1 MKSVPQPGQLAFLI
15 ASLLAVPAFAPAFA
29 RAAPE
34 DEGASLAR
42 VVVEGSRPT
51 QLGVADTASAG
62 IVTQKQLAARTVYR
76 PGELLEVT
84 PGLIVSQHSGEGKAN
99 QFYLRGLNLDHGTD
113 LRTSIDGMLVNQ
125 RTHAHG
131 QGWTD
136 VNFLIP
142 ELASYLE
149 YAKGPFS
156 AEQGDFAA
164 AGAVSVNYV
173 NTLAAGI
180 ASVGV
185 GDHGYGRTL
194 LADSPRVG
202 NGNLLYALELF
213 RNDGPFINKDGYRK
227 INGVLRYS
235 EGSETNGFNVSLMGY
250 KAHWNASDQ
259 IPQRAVDAGILSRF
273 GAIDPSDGGSAHR
286 FSLSGAWIRSDEDS
300 ATKVNAYVINN
311 QLDLYSNFTYFL
323 DHPDTG
329 DQFSQPDRRITLGL
343 NGSHSWRHSLFDLP
357 SETTVGLQ
365 LQSDDIH
372 NGLYDTQN
380 RVRLATTR
388 EDHVRER
395 SAGVYVQNALKWTP
409 WLRTVAGLRTDYYH
423 NDVESNL
430 AINSGTASASQT
442 SPKLSVVFGPW
453 DKTELY
459 LSAGRGFH
467 SNDARGTTIRVDPK
481 NPDTPARPE
490 APLVAARGLEAGV
503 RSELVPGL
511 QSSLALYRLDVDSE
525 LLFAGDAG
533 STADTGRPSR
543 RTGFEFSNY
552 YKLASWLTVDADLA
566 YARTRYRNAD
576 PVGQYIPGSV
586 EGVASLAL
594 TVDNVGPWFGAVQL
608 RYFGPRPLI
617 EDNSVRSQATGT
629 VNARVGYKFS
639 PKLRLALE
647 VYNLTDRR
655 DSAIDY
661 AYQSRLPGEAP
672 EGKFDVHFHPIESRS
687 LRLNLSA
694 NF

>member
-1 MKSVPQPGQLAFLI
+1 MPIWSARSPLTIALACLFSSPVLAEESVPLPTVI
-15 ASLLAVPAFAPAFA
+15 V
-29 RAAPE
+29 
-34 DEGASLAR
+34 EGA
-42 VVVEGSRPT
+42 RPT
-51 QLGVADTASAG
+51 QLGVAESASAG
-62 IVTQKQLAARTVYR
+62 VVTQKQLEARTVYR

-113 LRTSIDGMLVNQ
+113 LRTTVDGMLVNQ

-149 YAKGPFS
+149 YVKGPYS
-156 AEQGDFAA
+156 AEQGDFAS

-173 NTLAAGI
+173 NTLARGI
-180 ASVGV
+180 ASVGI
-185 GDHGYGRTL
+185 GQNGYARTL
-194 LADSPRVG
+194 LADSPQFA

-213 RNDGPFINKDGYRK
+213 RNDGPFIHQDGYRK

-235 EGSETNGFNVSLMGY
+235 EGNEMNGFNLTFMGY

-259 IPQRAVDAGILSRF
+259 IPQRAIDSGLLQNRF
-273 GAIDPSDGGSAHR
+273 DTIDTTDGGKAHR
-286 FSLSGAWIRSDEDS
+286 YSLSGGWMRTVDDS
-300 ATKVNAYVINN
+300 TTKVNAYLLNN

-323 DHPDTG
+323 DHPDSG
-329 DQFSQPDRRITLGL
+329 DQFNQPDQRITLGL
-343 NGSHSWRHSLFDLP
+343 NATHSWRHSMLNLP
-357 SETTVGLQ
+357 SETTVGMQ
-365 LQSDDIH
+365 LQSDEIH
-372 NGLYDTQN
+372 NGLYATQA

-395 SAGVYVQNALKWTP
+395 SAGLYAQSATKWSP
-409 WLRTVAGLRTDYYH
+409 WLRSVAGVRADSYH
-423 NDVESNL
+423 NEVDSNVAL
-430 AINSGTASASQT
+430 NSGTARDSQV
-442 SPKLSVVFGPW
+442 SPKLSLIFGPW
-453 DKTELY
+453 EKTEFY
-459 LSAGRGFH
+459 ANVGRGFH
-467 SNDARGTTIRVDPK
+467 SNDARGTTIRADPK
-481 NPDTPARPE
+481 NPNHAASRG
-490 APLVAARGLEAGV
+490 AALVSARGIELGA
-503 RSELVPGL
+503 RSELITGL
-511 QSSLALYRLDVDSE
+511 QGSLALYQLDYDSE

-543 RTGFEFSNY
+543 RKGIELSNY
-552 YKLASWLTVDADLA
+552 YKLGSWLTIDGDIAF
-566 YARTRYRNAD
+566 ARTRYRDTD
-576 PVGQYIPGSV
+576 PAGQHIPGSI
-586 EGVASLAL
+586 EGMASLAL
-594 TVDNVGPWFGAVQL
+594 MVDHVGPWFGTLQL

-617 EDNSVRSQATGT
+617 EDNSVRSKASAT

-639 PKLRLALE
+639 PKLRLVME
-647 VYNLTDRR
+647 VYNLTNRR

-661 AYQSRLPGEAP
+661 AYQSRLPGEAA

-687 LRLNLSA
+687 VRANLIV

>member
-1 MKSVPQPGQLAFLI
+1 MHRSLPPVRPLTLILACLFSASALADEDI
-15 ASLLAVPAFAPAFA
+15 AVAAPAT
-29 RAAPE
+29 
-34 DEGASLAR
+34 
-42 VVVEGSRPT
+42 VIVEGSRPT
-51 QLGVADTASAG
+51 QIGVASTASSG
-62 IVTQKQLAARTVYR
+62 VVTQKQLEARTVYR

-113 LRTSIDGMLVNQ
+113 LRTTIDGMLVNQ

-149 YAKGPFS
+149 YAKGPYS

-164 AGAVSVNYV
+164 AGAVTVNYA
-173 NTLAAGI
+173 NTLEKGI

-185 GDHGYGRTL
+185 GDHGYARTL
-194 LADSPRVG
+194 LAASPKVG
-202 NGNLLYALELF
+202 RGNLLYALELF
-213 RNDGPFINKDGYRK
+213 RNDGPFVHADGYRK
-227 INGVLRYS
+227 LNGVLRYS
-235 EGSETNGFNVSLMGY
+235 EGSETDGFNVTLMGY
-250 KAHWNASDQ
+250 KAHWNATDQ
-259 IPQRAVDAGILSRF
+259 IPQRAIDSGLLRNRF
-273 GAIDPSDGGSAHR
+273 DTIDPTDGGKAHR
-286 FSLSGAWIRSDEDS
+286 FSLSGAWIRTGADN
-300 ATKVNAYVINN
+300 ATRVNAYIVNN

-329 DQFSQPDRRITLGL
+329 DQFSQPDRRITAGL
-343 NGSHSWRHSLFDLP
+343 NASHSWRGTLLNRP
-357 SETTVGLQ
+357 SDTTVGIQ
-365 LQSDDIH
+365 LQGDDIH
-372 NGLYDTQN
+372 NGLYDTQA

-388 EDHVRER
+388 EDHVRQR
-395 SAGVYVQNALKWTP
+395 SAGVYVQNAIAWTP
-409 WLRTVAGLRTDYYH
+409 WLRSVAGLREDYYH
-423 NDVESNL
+423 NDVDSQL
-430 AINSGTASASQT
+430 AVNSGTASASQA
-442 SPKLSVVFGPW
+442 SPKLSLVFGPW

-459 LSAGRGFH
+459 VSAGRGFH

-481 NPDTPARPE
+481 NPDTPATRE
-490 APLVAARGLEAGV
+490 APLVAARGLELGV
-503 RSELVPGL
+503 RSEMVKGL
-511 QSSLALYRLDVDSE
+511 QSGLALYRLDYDSE

-543 RTGFEFSNY
+543 RTGIEFSNY
-552 YKLASWLTVDADLA
+552 YKLASWLTVDGDLA
-566 YARTRYRNAD
+566 YARTRYRDVDAA
-576 PVGQYIPGSV
+576 GQYIPGSI

-617 EDNSVRSQATGT
+617 EDNSVRSSATGT
-629 VNARVGYKFS
+629 VNARLGYKFS
-639 PKLRLALE
+639 PKLRLAVE
-647 VYNLTDRR
+647 VYNLTNRR
-655 DSAIDY
+655 DAAIEY
-661 AYQSRLPGEAP
+661 AYESRLPGEPA

-687 LRLNLSA
+687 IRANLIA